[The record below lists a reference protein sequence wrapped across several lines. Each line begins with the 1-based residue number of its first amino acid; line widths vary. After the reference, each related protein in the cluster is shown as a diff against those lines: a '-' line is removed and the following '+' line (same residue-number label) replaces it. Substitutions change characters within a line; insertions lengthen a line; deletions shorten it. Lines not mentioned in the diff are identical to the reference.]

1 MTTHFAPTRTDRR
14 RFHIVTAEEG
24 DPALAAGLVEHVLPL
39 VPELPKAL
47 ARGADVLDVGC
58 GTGRALVRLAAA
70 FPHSRFQGVD
80 ASELA
85 IESARREARAHGL
98 GNLRFDARDP
108 AVLDEPSRFDLITTF
123 AIHRQ
128 PAPAAVLAG
137 IASALRPDGV
147 FLMQE
152 NAAANGV
159 AGRVSICTEPAELQT
174 GKDLLVANILA
185 ARSSHMRA
193 F

>member
-1 MTTHFAPTRTDRR
+1 
-14 RFHIVTAEEG
+14 
-24 DPALAAGLVEHVLPL
+24 
-39 VPELPKAL
+39 
-47 ARGADVLDVGC
+47 VLDVGC

-80 ASELA
+80 LSELA
-85 IESARREARAHGL
+85 IESARREARARGL

-108 AVLDEPSRFDLITTF
+108 AALDEPSRFDLITTF

-137 IASALRPDGV
+137 IASALRLDGV

-152 NAAANGV
+152 NAGAHAVRQGAARPFATFLYSSLWGWRA
-159 AGRVSICTEPAELQT
+159 AGRLLAEAGFGNVVVQALPHAP
-174 GKDLLVANILA
+174 LHLFYVARK
-185 ARSSHMRA
+185 ARPL
-193 F
+193 